1 MESPLGK
8 IRNWEDDIDSR
19 LISSESREE
28 SEESESFSELEVDFI
43 LSVSEI
49 DRRISTSKIDAIVV
63 AMTLK

>member
-1 MESPLGK
+1 MGK